1 VPTREAY
8 LTLQA
13 VNCFSMRSEINQS
26 FDDIYRSRLNFGDK
40 NLNKKAKTTPR
51 QASKLDIQGKLIR
64 LER

>member
-1 VPTREAY
+1 
-8 LTLQA
+8 
-13 VNCFSMRSEINQS
+13 MRSEINQS